1 MRWALLGSAGVAALG
16 IVLSG
21 ARAQYITQ
29 FFPEGLFGPGDNLGV
44 TVRSRARPET
54 DFQGI
59 HAGGLLIQPR
69 LGEAMG
75 YDNNTNG
82 AARGKGSA
90 LFDTTAS
97 VALNSL
103 WSRNA
108 FGAYVSVDDQRYPAQ
123 SRQNQ
128 TDWTMAIGG
137 AVDIG
142 RDRLTAGYSHL
153 ALHQTARTLDSP
165 QLDAP
170 GAFSVD
176 TLRTDATLRSG
187 RFTIIPAFTVTDYR
201 FAGVSIAGVPAT
213 QAPRDRIEFE
223 SSLTLRYEV
232 APLRSLVLA
241 LRETEIHHTE
251 APSGIPS
258 TDSHGMTLLAGI
270 DFAPSA
276 VWRVSALAGV
286 QARTYASSAYSND
299 VAPVAEF
306 KLVWQPTGLTTV
318 TGTLDRRIEDAAE
331 EGFISYTLTSVRL
344 SVDHEL
350 RRDILLGAHAD
361 YDNLAYNHGGG
372 TSVFAGGGA
381 SVTWL
386 TNRNLHVTGS
396 FEHMTKTARGGNY
409 GDDIL
414 MLKLNLGL

>member
-1 MRWALLGSAGVAALG
+1 
-16 IVLSG
+16 
-21 ARAQYITQ
+21 
-29 FFPEGLFGPGDNLGV
+29 
-44 TVRSRARPET
+44 
-54 DFQGI
+54 
-59 HAGGLLIQPR
+59 
-69 LGEAMG
+69 
-75 YDNNTNG
+75 
-82 AARGKGSA
+82 
-90 LFDTTAS
+90 
-97 VALNSL
+97 
-103 WSRNA
+103 
-108 FGAYVSVDDQRYPAQ
+108 VDDQRYPAQ

-128 TDWTMAIGG
+128 TDWTAAIGG
-137 AVDIG
+137 ALDIG

-153 ALHQTARTLDSP
+153 ALHQTARSLDSP

-176 TLRTDATLRSG
+176 ALRTDATLHSG
-187 RFTIIPAFTVTDYR
+187 RFTFIPAFTITDYR
-201 FAGVSIAGVPAT
+201 FASVSIAGVPVT

-223 SSLTLRYEV
+223 SSLTLRYDV

-241 LRETEIHHTE
+241 VRETEIHHTA

-258 TDSHGMTLLAGI
+258 TDSRGLTLLAGV

-276 VWRVSALAGV
+276 LWHVSALAGV

-299 VAPVAEF
+299 VAPVAEVNV
-306 KLVWQPTGLTTV
+306 VWQPSGLTTV

-331 EGFISYTLTSVRL
+331 EGFVSYTLTSARL

-350 RRDILLGAHAD
+350 RRDILLGAHAN

-386 TNRNLHVTGS
+386 TSRNLHVVGS
-396 FEHMTKTARGGNY
+396 FEHVTKTSRDGNF
-409 GDDIL
+409 GDDVL
-414 MLKLNLGL
+414 MLKLHFGL